1 MSGIR
6 EWRCSR
12 HGLDTSRRLSGLYRL
27 SQPAEVEDEDSPS
40 YRAWIDEVDPGM
52 TMPLDHALLPVVF
65 DIDV

>member
-1 MSGIR
+1 MERALTPEAWG
-6 EWRCSR
+6 
-12 HGLDTSRRLSGLYRL
+12 
-27 SQPAEVEDEDSPS
+27 EVEDEDSPS